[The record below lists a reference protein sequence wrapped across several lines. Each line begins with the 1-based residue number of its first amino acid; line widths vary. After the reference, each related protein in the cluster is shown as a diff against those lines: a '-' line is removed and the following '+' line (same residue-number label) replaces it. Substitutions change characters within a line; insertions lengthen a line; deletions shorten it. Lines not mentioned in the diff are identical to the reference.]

1 NTLFLPTFSNN
12 VETLRNY
19 EQRKGG
25 NARIGR
31 RIGQNDFWLGY
42 RYDDVSMLAAP
53 SNLGASPAEIASSVG
68 TISAFKFQVGGD
80 SRDNATNP
88 QSGKNWRL
96 STEQASTGFGGTTN
110 FSKSEMDFR
119 AYRRLSRKSPSQK
132 LGITLAS
139 RTMVGVT
146 AGIVPLTEQFFLG
159 GFDLMRGYD
168 LYSLRGASM
177 FLQTAELR
185 VPISESVTGAFFV
198 DYGGASLGRTIEGKD
213 LKTGV
218 GAGLRFATPFGPIR
232 LDFALGRRLQTYVSL
247 GQNF

>member
-1 NTLFLPTFSNN
+1 
-12 VETLRNY
+12 
-19 EQRKGG
+19 
-25 NARIGR
+25 
-31 RIGQNDFWLGY
+31 
-42 RYDDVSMLAAP
+42 
-53 SNLGASPAEIASSVG
+53 
-68 TISAFKFQVGGD
+68 
-80 SRDNATNP
+80 
-88 QSGKNWRL
+88 
-96 STEQASTGFGGTTN
+96 
-110 FSKSEMDFR
+110 
-119 AYRRLSRKSPSQK
+119 
-132 LGITLAS
+132 
-139 RTMVGVT
+139 MVGVT